1 MLVCIAEGQPGGP
14 KRCPADTA
22 KAVADA
28 EAKVQTLLAQREEI
42 TANLALIEAQFL
54 SGDPTAVAAELDTT
68 KADLDSAKAALGE
81 IRDHQELQTELAAP
95 KLTPAGTYLQS
106 AENDLAEAELA
117 TDEARKAYNRAQRRV
132 REARKALPEGVET
145 TPELEEL
152 EDAKSLAKAHWDSE
166 KVDLALQKRRVAEAH
181 ELLEDESKGLAW
193 AAAQDLPEEERD
205 AYLAGLSDEEL
216 EAIGRYRAHGLRA
229 EIDEALPV
237 GGTPTIDDRERDTSI
252 YGPGTIT
259 WHHGGAVEEVEG
271 RILDADTAIYRKGS
285 GDFYVLL
292 KNGDEYESVGQA
304 PSKAAAVDM
313 ASRIPVLTQ
322 MEPLPE
328 GATELQ
334 REVWRA
340 KAELRSGAAQD
351 AAMASASKARSA
363 AQDKLTDVEGSARDR
378 VVDLSVVG
386 PVQAEARDG
395 RLRHIKREREKA
407 ADAAGAKAREEALS
421 GGATAAE
428 ADAAYETAR
437 RKSLGTVTMRGGV
450 IPHFN
455 HRIPPESLGEDGY
468 AALARSG
475 IRAWGVETAN
485 DYSVIGKRVGSPQS
499 WGFHGGPH
507 NLQTSNIDELTNR
520 ARPFLNNE
528 LTAAE
533 RKSLTAYTGGIY
545 RDINAAVTGRDK
557 NPASSIATHV
567 SRIESAFGKLAASQK
582 HEEPMVVVRGT
593 GVPSGWKGTTK
604 EYLQKTF
611 TPGSRVEIGKIT
623 STSTKT
629 SIAAGF
635 GNGKDPYVMAIRS
648 RTGLAVKSISSHNH
662 EDEVLMTMGTQM
674 RCVDIQEKGMH
685 GRPTVYLVEED
696 LVAEAEDGL

>member
-1 MLVCIAEGQPGGP
+1 MCIAEDQPGGP
-14 KRCPADTA
+14 KRCPADTE
-22 KAVADA
+22 KAVHAAANRLTQATA
-28 EAKVQTLLAQREEI
+28 EHQKIKAE
-42 TANLALIEAQFL
+42 LAL
-54 SGDPTAVAAELDTT
+54 V
-68 KADLDSAKAALGE
+68 
-81 IRDHQELQTELAAP
+81 
-95 KLTPAGTYLQS
+95 
-106 AENDLAEAELA
+106 EAELLDLDKDELTEHYHEALTRVDSAEHELFHAESHQTLQQELSTVKLSPAEKHKQEADAALVAA
-117 TDEARKAYNRAQRRV
+117 TAEADEARKAYQRV
-132 REARKALPEGVET
+132 QRKTTAAKKNLEEGET
-145 TPELEEL
+145 TSPELEEL
-152 EDAKSLAKAHWDSE
+152 EQQKLEAKLHWDTCKADVTLQE
-166 KVDLALQKRRVAEAH
+166 KRVADAEQ
-181 ELLEDESKGLAW
+181 LLEDEKLGREW
-193 AAAQDLPEEERD
+193 AASKDLPDEERD
-205 AYLAGLSDEEL
+205 AYLAGLSDEDIA
-216 EAIGRYRAHGLRA
+216 AIGRYRAMQVRA

-237 GGTPTIDDRERDTSI
+237 GGTPAIDDRERDTSI
-252 YGPGTIT
+252 YEPGTIT

-271 RILDADTAIYRKGS
+271 RVLDADTAIHRKGS

-313 ASRIPVLTQ
+313 ASRIPVLAQ

-334 REVWRA
+334 REVWQA
-340 KAELRSGAAQD
+340 KAELRAGAAQE
-351 AAMASASKARSA
+351 AAMSTPLKAQGA
-363 AQDKLTDVEGSARDR
+363 AQAKLADVEESARDR

-395 RLRHIKREREKA
+395 RLRHTKREREKA
-407 ADAAGAKAREEALS
+407 ADAAGAKAREEALAA
-421 GGATAAE
+421 GAST
-428 ADAAYETAR
+428 ADADKAYETAR
-437 RKSLGTVTMRGGV
+437 RKALGTVTLRGGV

-455 HRIPPESLGEDGY
+455 HRIPPESLGESGY

-475 IRAWGVETAN
+475 IRAWGAETAN

-582 HEEPMVVVRGT
+582 HAEPMVVVRGT

-604 EYLQKTF
+604 EYLQKAF

-662 EDEVLMTMGTQM
+662 EDEVLMTMGTRM

>member
-1 MLVCIAEGQPGGP
+1 MCIAEDQPGGP

-28 EAKVQTLLAQREEI
+28 EARVQAILAQREEI
-42 TANLALIEAQFL
+42 EANLALIEAKFL
-54 SGDPTAVAAELDTT
+54 SGDPAAVA
-68 KADLDSAKAALGE
+68 ADLDSAKTDLDFAKTDLEEASEHHGL
-81 IRDHQELQTELAAP
+81 QEKLAQAQ
-95 KLTPAGTYLQS
+95 KTPAQAYLES
-106 AENDLAEAELA
+106 TEADLAQAELDA
-117 TDEARKAYNRAQRRV
+117 DEARKAYQRV
-132 REARKALPEGVET
+132 QRKTSAAKKNLAEGET
-145 TPELEEL
+145 TSPELEEL
-152 EDAKSLAKAHWDSE
+152 EQQKLEAKLHWDTCKADVKLQE
-166 KVDLALQKRRVAEAH
+166 KRVAEAGQVI
-181 ELLEDESKGLAW
+181 EDENLGREW
-193 AAAQDLPEEERD
+193 AASTDLPEEERD
-205 AYLAGLSDEEL
+205 AYLAGLSDEDL
-216 EAIGRYRAHGLRA
+216 AAIGRYRAMQARA
-229 EIDEALPV
+229 EIDEALHV
-237 GGTPTIDDRERDTSI
+237 GGTPAVEDRERDTSV
-252 YGPGTIT
+252 YEPGTLT

-271 RILDADTAIYRKGS
+271 RILDADTAIHRKGS

-304 PSKAAAVDM
+304 SSKAAAVDM
-313 ASRIPVLTQ
+313 ANRIPVLTQ

-340 KAELRSGAAQD
+340 KSELRASAAQK
-351 AAMASASKARSA
+351 AAMASPSKAQAEARA
-363 AQDKLTDVEGSARDR
+363 KLADVEESTRDR

-395 RLRHIKREREKA
+395 RLRHLKREREKA

-421 GGATAAE
+421 AGASV
-428 ADAAYETAR
+428 ADADKAYETAR
-437 RKSLGTVTMRGGV
+437 RKALGTVTLRGGV

-455 HRIPPESLGEDGY
+455 HRIPPESLGQDGY
-468 AALARSG
+468 NALARSG

-485 DYSVIGKRVGSPQS
+485 DYSVIGKRLGSPQS

-545 RDINAAVTGRDK
+545 QSINAAVTGRDK

-582 HEEPMVVVRGT
+582 HAEPMVVVRGT

-604 EYLQKTF
+604 EFLDKTF

-629 SIAAGF
+629 SIASGF

-648 RTGLAVKSISSHNH
+648 RTGLAVKSISSHSH
-662 EDEVLMTMGTQM
+662 EDEVLMTMGTKM

>member
-1 MLVCIAEGQPGGP
+1 MCIAEDQPGGP

-28 EAKVQTLLAQREEI
+28 EARVQTLLEEREEI
-42 TANLALIEAQFL
+42 KANLALIEAKFL
-54 SGDPTAVAAELDTT
+54 SGDPAAVAADLDTT
-68 KADLDSAKAALGE
+68 KTSLDSAATELEEASEHRELQEQLAQAKKTPAQTHLESTEAALA
-81 IRDHQELQTELAAP
+81 QSELD
-95 KLTPAGTYLQS
+95 
-106 AENDLAEAELA
+106 AE
-117 TDEARKAYNRAQRRV
+117 EARKAYQRIQ
-132 REARKALPEGVET
+132 RKTTAAKKNLEDGET
-145 TPELEEL
+145 TSPELEAL
-152 EDAKSLAKAHWDSE
+152 EQQKLEAKLHWDTCKADVKLQE
-166 KVDLALQKRRVAEAH
+166 KRLTEANQ
-181 ELLEDESKGLAW
+181 LIEDEELGRAW
-193 AAAQDLPEEERD
+193 VAAQDLPEEERD
-205 AYLAGLSDEEL
+205 AYLAGLSDDDIA
-216 EAIGRYRAHGLRA
+216 AIGRYRAMQSRDDINA
-229 EIDEALPV
+229 ALAV
-237 GGTPTIDDRERDTSI
+237 GGTPAIVDRERDTSV
-252 YGPGTIT
+252 YEPGNLT

-271 RILDADTAIYRKGS
+271 RLLDADTAIYRKGY

-313 ASRIPVLTQ
+313 ANRIPVLTQ
-322 MEPLPE
+322 MEPLPD

-334 REVWRA
+334 REVWQA
-340 KAELRSGAAQD
+340 KAELRAGAAQQ
-351 AAMASASKARSA
+351 AAMATSSKAQGA
-363 AQDKLTDVEGSARDR
+363 ALAKLADVDESARDR

-395 RLRHIKREREKA
+395 RLRHAKREREKA
-407 ADAAGAKAREEALS
+407 ADTAGTKARDEALA
-421 GGATAAE
+421 GGASAAE
-428 ADAAYETAR
+428 ADKAYEAAR
-437 RKSLGTVTMRGGV
+437 RKALGTVTMRGGV

-455 HRIPPESLGEDGY
+455 HRIPPESLGEAGY

-475 IRAWGVETAN
+475 IRAWGAETAN
-485 DYSVIGKRVGSPQS
+485 DYSVVAGRVGNPQA
-499 WGFHGGPH
+499 WGFHGGPN

-520 ARPFLNNE
+520 AKPFLNNE

-567 SRIESAFGKLAASQK
+567 SRIESAFGKLAKAQK
-582 HEEPMVVVRGT
+582 DAEPMVVVRGT

-604 EYLQKTF
+604 EFLEKTYK
-611 TPGSRVEIGKIT
+611 PGARIEIGKIT

-648 RTGLAVKSISSHNH
+648 RSGLAVKSISSHNH
-662 EDEVLMTMGTQM
+662 EDEVLMTMGTRM
-674 RCVDIQEKGMH
+674 RCVDIQENGMH